1 MKKLI
6 NKIKR
11 HWREFV
17 RDIERIAEYLDEI
30 NEENM

>member
-17 RDIERIAEYLDEI
+17 RDIERIAEYLDEV
-30 NEENM
+30 NEDNY

>member
-30 NEENM
+30 DEENM